1 MEMRINLAS
10 PFDYL
15 DSMAWDVAIS
25 AVLLGIAALR
35 LNYKASKDSVEEDK
49 KNLRMGFAAAIGASG
64 FYLLITGLA
73 ISFQW
78 PFGFPY
84 GAQFTA
90 PAYAGGLYN
99 ILFGGVA
106 SLGGLVLVATSIAL
120 FFNAGLSAV
129 SYFAVV
135 AGIYAAVDAY
145 AMVSVRLT
153 RSPELAALGYLSFA
167 VAAFLSV
174 PATHSDNKWLRWLF
188 AIFAFLFAIAWL
200 YQAANFTLGH
210 LGVI

>member
-1 MEMRINLAS
+1 MAS

-15 DSMAWDVAIS
+15 DSMAWDVVIS

-35 LNYKASKDSVEEDK
+35 LPYKASSDSVEERG
-49 KNLRMGFAAAIGASG
+49 KNLRLGFAAAIGASG
-64 FYLLITGLA
+64 LYLFITGIA
-73 ISFQW
+73 ISITW

-90 PAYAGGLYN
+90 PAYAGGQYN

-106 SLGGLVLVATSIAL
+106 ALGGLALLATSVAL
-120 FFNAGLSAV
+120 FFNASLSTV

-135 AGIYAAVDAY
+135 AGIYAVVDAY
-145 AMVSVRLT
+145 AMISAGLT
-153 RSPELAALGYLSFA
+153 KAPELSALGYLAFA
-167 VAAFLSV
+167 AAAFLSV
-174 PATHSDNKWLRWLF
+174 PATHSDNKWLRRLF
-188 AIFAFLFAIAWL
+188 AVFAFLFAIAWL
-200 YQAANFTLGH
+200 YQAANFTLAH